1 MDDECCVR
9 PRTHSKFSSFLAK
22 NGKSHS
28 DMAAHTCYLKAQ
40 EADAGVE
47 GQPVLRSKFQDSL
60 GYIRAYLKIKI

>member
-1 MDDECCVR
+1 
-9 PRTHSKFSSFLAK
+9 
-22 NGKSHS
+22 
-28 DMAAHTCYLKAQ
+28 MAAHTCYLKAQ